1 MNIVNFTPVTA
12 LTGGLLIGLSV
23 ALFFILNGRMI
34 GISGIA
40 SNFLISKDNRID
52 NFLFLVGLIL
62 GPFIYNLISGKEINI
77 SISNS
82 LILLITAGAM
92 VGFGTRLSS
101 GCTSGHGI
109 SGIASNFLVSKNN
122 RIENFLFLVGLILGP
137 LIYNLIL
144 GKEINISISNSL
156 ILLIVGGTLVGFG
169 TRLSSGCTSGHGISG
184 ISRFSLRSIIATITF
199 MIVGILTVLITGI
212 L

>member
-1 MNIVNFTPVTA
+1 MNIVNFTPISA

-34 GISGIA
+34 
-40 SNFLISKDNRID
+40 
-52 NFLFLVGLIL
+52 
-62 GPFIYNLISGKEINI
+62 
-77 SISNS
+77 
-82 LILLITAGAM
+82 
-92 VGFGTRLSS
+92 
-101 GCTSGHGI
+101 GI

-137 LIYNLIL
+137 LIYNLIS
-144 GKEINISISNSL
+144 GKEINISISSSL
-156 ILLIVGGTLVGFG
+156 ILLIIGGTLVGFG
-169 TRLSSGCTSGHGISG
+169 TRISGGCTSGHGISG

>member
-40 SNFLISKDNRID
+40 SNFL
-52 NFLFLVGLIL
+52 
-62 GPFIYNLISGKEINI
+62 
-77 SISNS
+77 
-82 LILLITAGAM
+82 
-92 VGFGTRLSS
+92 
-101 GCTSGHGI
+101 
-109 SGIASNFLVSKNN
+109 VSKNN

-137 LIYNLIL
+137 LIYNLIS
-144 GKEINISISNSL
+144 GKEINISISSSL
-156 ILLIVGGTLVGFG
+156 ILLIIGGSLVGFG

-199 MIVGILTVLITGI
+199 MIVGILTVLVTGI

>member
-1 MNIVNFTPVTA
+1 MNIINFTPISA

-40 SNFLISKDNRID
+40 SNFLVLKNNRID
-52 NFLFLVGLIL
+52 NFLFLI
-62 GPFIYNLISGKEINI
+62 
-77 SISNS
+77 
-82 LILLITAGAM
+82 
-92 VGFGTRLSS
+92 
-101 GCTSGHGI
+101 
-109 SGIASNFLVSKNN
+109 
-122 RIENFLFLVGLILGP
+122 GLILGP

-144 GKEINISISNSL
+144 GKEINISISSSL
-156 ILLIVGGTLVGFG
+156 ILLIIGGSLVGFG

-199 MIVGILTVLITGI
+199 MVVGTLTVLVTGI

>member
-62 GPFIYNLISGKEINI
+62 GPLIYNLISGKAINI

-82 LILLITAGAM
+82 LILLIIAGAM
-92 VGFGTRLSS
+92 VGFGTRLS
-101 GCTSGHGI
+101 
-109 SGIASNFLVSKNN
+109 N
-122 RIENFLFLVGLILGP
+122 
-137 LIYNLIL
+137 
-144 GKEINISISNSL
+144 
-156 ILLIVGGTLVGFG
+156 
-169 TRLSSGCTSGHGISG
+169 GCTSGHGISG

-199 MIVGILTVLITGI
+199 MLVGILTVLITGI

>member
-1 MNIVNFTPVTA
+1 MNIVNFTPVSA

-23 ALFFILNGRMI
+23 ALFFILKGRMI

-40 SNFLISKDNRID
+40 SNFLVSKD
-52 NFLFLVGLIL
+52 
-62 GPFIYNLISGKEINI
+62 
-77 SISNS
+77 
-82 LILLITAGAM
+82 
-92 VGFGTRLSS
+92 
-101 GCTSGHGI
+101 
-109 SGIASNFLVSKNN
+109 N

-137 LIYNLIL
+137 LIYNLIS

-156 ILLIVGGTLVGFG
+156 FLLIIAGIMVGFG
-169 TRLSSGCTSGHGISG
+169 TRLSNGCTSGHGISG

-199 MIVGILTVLITGI
+199 MLVGILTVLVTGI

>member
-1 MNIVNFTPVTA
+1 MNIVNFTPVSA

-40 SNFLISKDNRID
+40 SNFL
-52 NFLFLVGLIL
+52 
-62 GPFIYNLISGKEINI
+62 
-77 SISNS
+77 
-82 LILLITAGAM
+82 T
-92 VGFGTRLSS
+92 
-101 GCTSGHGI
+101 
-109 SGIASNFLVSKNN
+109 SKNN

-137 LIYNLIL
+137 LIYSLIS
-144 GKEINISISNSL
+144 GQEVNISISSSL
-156 ILLIVGGTLVGFG
+156 ILLIIAGALVGFG

-199 MIVGILTVLITGI
+199 MLVGILTVLIKGI

>member
-1 MNIVNFTPVTA
+1 MNIVNFTPISA

-34 GISGIA
+34 
-40 SNFLISKDNRID
+40 
-52 NFLFLVGLIL
+52 
-62 GPFIYNLISGKEINI
+62 
-77 SISNS
+77 
-82 LILLITAGAM
+82 
-92 VGFGTRLSS
+92 
-101 GCTSGHGI
+101 GI

-137 LIYNLIL
+137 LIYNLIS
-144 GKEINISISNSL
+144 GKEINISISSSL
-156 ILLIVGGTLVGFG
+156 ILLIIGGAMVGFG
-169 TRLSSGCTSGHGISG
+169 TRLSGGCTSGHGISG

>member
-1 MNIVNFTPVTA
+1 MNIVNFTPLSA
-12 LTGGLLIGLSV
+12 LLGGLLIGLSV

-40 SNFLISKDNRID
+40 SNFLVSKD
-52 NFLFLVGLIL
+52 
-62 GPFIYNLISGKEINI
+62 
-77 SISNS
+77 
-82 LILLITAGAM
+82 
-92 VGFGTRLSS
+92 
-101 GCTSGHGI
+101 
-109 SGIASNFLVSKNN
+109 N
-122 RIENFLFLVGLILGP
+122 RIENFLFLIGLILGP

-144 GKEINISISNSL
+144 GKEINISISSSL
-156 ILLIVGGTLVGFG
+156 ILLIVGGVLVGFG

-199 MIVGILTVLITGI
+199 MLVGILTVLITGI

>member
-1 MNIVNFTPVTA
+1 MNIVNFTPITA

-23 ALFFILNGRMI
+23 ALFFILNGCMI
-34 GISGIA
+34 
-40 SNFLISKDNRID
+40 
-52 NFLFLVGLIL
+52 
-62 GPFIYNLISGKEINI
+62 
-77 SISNS
+77 
-82 LILLITAGAM
+82 
-92 VGFGTRLSS
+92 
-101 GCTSGHGI
+101 GI

-122 RIENFLFLVGLILGP
+122 RIDNFLFLIGLILGP
-137 LIYNLIL
+137 LIYNLIS
-144 GKEINISISNSL
+144 GKEINISISSSL
-156 ILLIVGGTLVGFG
+156 ILLIIGGTLVGFG